1 MAIVA
6 VGGHTRNI
14 GKTTL
19 ATQILGAMQHLTWT
33 AIKVTQ
39 FGHNVCSA
47 NGEPCDCSTGEHAIA
62 ISEERNA
69 ASGKDTARMLQT
81 GSRRVLWVR
90 TQQGS
95 LHEAMPRI
103 RKEIAGAENVL
114 IESNSILRFLR
125 PDLYL
130 AVLQPEKS
138 DFKASA
144 LRYLDRAD
152 ALFVPGGPDTLNHAS
167 WPGVNAALLR
177 NKPVF
182 ELHET
187 ALDAKAS
194 AWLSLRLGTPALL
207 PVTAATL

>member
-1 MAIVA
+1 MAVVV

-19 ATQILGAMQHLTWT
+19 ATQILAALPHLQWT
-33 AIKVTQ
+33 AIKITQ

-47 NGEPCDCSTGEHAIA
+47 NGAPCDCSTGEHAVA
-62 ISEERNA
+62 ISEERKLD
-69 ASGKDTARMLQT
+69 SGKDTSRMLAT

-95 LHEAMPRI
+95 LYEAMPRI
-103 RKEIAGAENVL
+103 RKEIAEAENVL

-130 AVLQPEKS
+130 TVLQPTQP
-138 DFKASA
+138 DFKVSS

-152 ALFVPGGPDTLNHAS
+152 ALFMQGVEAQWTTVS
-167 WPGVNAALLR
+167 WPGVSAGLVHGKKTFPLHDSGLEPEAL
-177 NKPVF
+177 
-182 ELHET
+182 
-187 ALDAKAS
+187 
-194 AWLSLRLGTPALL
+194 AWISLRLGLCGTNSVLVP
-207 PVTAATL
+207 